1 LPNAPPASTTGDAER
16 FPGKNPGDTRAIA
29 AKTLVVGQNFGDMS
43 DDDDQIACAVD
54 VLRRGGL
61 VAFPTETV
69 YGLGADAAN
78 TDAVHRLFSVKGRP
92 ADHPVIVHLA
102 DAAQLAEWSASVPAA
117 ARALADAF
125 WPGPLTV
132 IVPRA
137 ARVPDAV
144 TGGRDTV
151 GLRVPGQ
158 PLAHGLLAKF
168 GGGIAAPSANRFG
181 RVSPTTAD
189 DVRADLDGDVD
200 LVLDGGPCLVG
211 VESTIVDCTVAEPL
225 IARLGGVTQDEISRV
240 LGRVIAVSDR
250 GAVAAPG
257 TLEHHYAPNAR
268 VHVTT
273 DGDVGARA
281 TSLLA
286 TGARVALLTMHPP
299 DDLPHGV
306 IVLEP
311 PRDADDYAYVLY
323 ARLRE
328 SDARDI
334 DHVLAVPPLPDG
346 IGAAVAD
353 RLARAAS

>member
-1 LPNAPPASTTGDAER
+1 MTES
-16 FPGKNPGDTRAIA
+16 
-29 AKTLVVGQNFGDMS
+29 
-43 DDDDQIACAVD
+43 DDQIARAVD

-78 TDAVHRLFSVKGRP
+78 ADAVHHLFAVKRRP
-92 ADHPVIVHLA
+92 ADHPVIVHVA
-102 DAAQLAEWSASVPAA
+102 DATQLDEWSASVPPA
-117 ARALADAF
+117 ARALADAL

-132 IVPRA
+132 IVPRS

-151 GLRVPGQ
+151 GVRVPGQ
-158 PLAHGLLAKF
+158 PLAHALLAKF

-189 DVRADLDGDVD
+189 DVRADLGDDVD
-200 LVLDGGPCLVG
+200 LVLDGGPCRVG
-211 VESTIVDCTVAEPL
+211 VESTIVDCTRVEPV
-225 IARLGGVTQDEISRV
+225 IARLGGVTQDQISRV
-240 LGRVIAVSDR
+240 LGRTIEVSDR

-273 DGDVGARA
+273 DDDVGARA
-281 TSLLA
+281 ISLLA
-286 TGARVALLTMHPP
+286 TGARVALLAMHPP
-299 DDLPHGV
+299 DGLPKGV
-306 IVLEP
+306 IVLES
-311 PRDADDYAYVLY
+311 PRDADEYAHVLY

-328 SDARDI
+328 SDARDV
-334 DHVLAVPPLPDG
+334 DHVLAVPPPSEG

-353 RLARAAS
+353 RLQRAAS

>member
-1 LPNAPPASTTGDAER
+1 M
-16 FPGKNPGDTRAIA
+16 
-29 AKTLVVGQNFGDMS
+29 GQNFCDMNDV
-43 DDDDQIACAVD
+43 DDDIARAVD

-78 TDAVHRLFSVKGRP
+78 ADAVRRLFAVKGRP

-102 DAAQLAEWSASVPAA
+102 DAAQLEEWSASVPAA
-117 ARALADAF
+117 ARTLADAF

-137 ARVPDAV
+137 ARVPDVV

-158 PLAHGLLAKF
+158 SLAHALLAKF

-181 RVSPTTAD
+181 RVSPTTAN
-189 DVRADLDGDVD
+189 DVRADLGDDVD
-200 LVLDGGPCLVG
+200 FVLDGGPCRVG
-211 VESTIVDCTVAEPL
+211 VESTIVDCTREEPV
-225 IARLGGVTQDEISRV
+225 IARLGGVTQSDIARV
-240 LGRVIAVSDR
+240 LGRTIAVSDR

-257 TLEHHYAPNAR
+257 TLEHHYAPHAR
-268 VHVTT
+268 VHVVT
-273 DGDVGARA
+273 DDDVHARA
-281 TSLLA
+281 VTLLA

-299 DDLPHGV
+299 SGLPNGV
-306 IVLEP
+306 VVLEP
-311 PRDADDYAYVLY
+311 PRDADDYAHVVY

-328 SDARDI
+328 SDALAV
-334 DHVLAVPPLPDG
+334 DHVLAVPPPPEG

>member
-1 LPNAPPASTTGDAER
+1 
-16 FPGKNPGDTRAIA
+16 
-29 AKTLVVGQNFGDMS
+29 MS
-43 DDDDQIACAVD
+43 DVDDQIARAVD

-78 TDAVHRLFSVKGRP
+78 ADAVHRLFAVKGRP

-102 DAAQLAEWSASVPAA
+102 DAAQLDEWSASVPPT

-132 IVPRA
+132 IVPRS

-144 TGGRDTV
+144 TGGLDTV
-151 GLRVPGQ
+151 GVRVPGQ
-158 PLAHGLLAKF
+158 PLAHALLAKF

-189 DVRADLDGDVD
+189 DVRSDLGADVD
-200 LVLDGGPCLVG
+200 VVLDGGPCRVG
-211 VESTIVDCTVAEPL
+211 VESTIVDCTRAEPV

-240 LGRVIAVSDR
+240 LGRAIEVSDR

-268 VHVTT
+268 VHVT
-273 DGDVGARA
+273 DGDDIGARA
-281 TSLLA
+281 SSLLA
-286 TGARVALLTMHPP
+286 TGARVALLAMHPP
-299 DDLPHGV
+299 DGLPKGV
-306 IVLEP
+306 IVLDP
-311 PRDADDYAYVLY
+311 PRDADDYAHVLY

-328 SDARDI
+328 SDAREV
-334 DHVLAVPPLPDG
+334 DHVLAVPPPADG